1 MTLQDERDKLFRE
14 QNKLIINVRSTDWQF
29 HYRPLTCI
37 VIGCNERE
45 VTPGF
50 CAEHASLANAECDR
64 LDNLR
69 KERNMP
75 ISLFGWK
82 THRWLLSAFAVLIA
96 PLVVIFYIS
105 GVAFMAFASVG
116 VVAGIIFALLV
127 RKWRELN

>member
-1 MTLQDERDKLFRE
+1 MPQDKLV
-14 QNKLIINVRSTDWQF
+14 QMQANCL
-29 HYRPLTCI
+29 
-37 VIGCNERE
+37 VIGCGKPE

-50 CAEHASLANAECDR
+50 CAEHAEMVNAECDR
-64 LDNLR
+64 LDAER
-69 KERNMP
+69 GIRNMP

-82 THRWLLSAFAVLIA
+82 THRWLLSAFVVLIA